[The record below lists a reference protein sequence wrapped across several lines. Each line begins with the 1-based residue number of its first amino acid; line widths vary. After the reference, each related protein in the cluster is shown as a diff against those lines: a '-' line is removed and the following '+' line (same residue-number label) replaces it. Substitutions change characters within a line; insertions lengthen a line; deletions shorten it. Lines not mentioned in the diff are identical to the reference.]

1 MIETRNFKH
10 RELSCSCCGGNQMN
24 VAFMEKLQ
32 LIRDEFQ
39 QPMIITSAYRCPQ
52 YNSQISST
60 GSTGPHT
67 TGRAVDIQIF
77 GQEAYELMKL
87 CLKYGMTGLGFK
99 MKGPRTNRFL
109 HCDDLTNTSISPR
122 PWIWSY

>member
-39 QPMIITSAYRCPQ
+39 QPMIITSAYRCPR
-52 YNSQISST
+52 YNSEISST

-77 GQEAYELMKL
+77 GHQAYELMKL

-109 HCDDLTNTSISPR
+109 HCDDLNNTAKSPR

>member
-24 VAFMEKLQ
+24 VAFLEKLQ

-52 YNSQISST
+52 YNSEISST

-77 GQEAYELMKL
+77 GHQAFELMKL

-109 HCDDLTNTSISPR
+109 HCDDLNNTPVSPR